1 MKINVSMTFKVLY
14 GINTHPENQEEKCN
28 VMQEL
33 ISLFE
38 VIFIWFL
45 LVSLPTD
52 RGDGSGATH
61 GRTRISGLKCVCHS
75 PDCWRGGQ

>member
-14 GINTHPENQEEKCN
+14 SINTHPDNQEEKCN

-38 VIFIWFL
+38 VIYMVFACL
-45 LVSLPTD
+45 SSY
-52 RGDGSGATH
+52 RQ
-61 GRTRISGLKCVCHS
+61 R
-75 PDCWRGGQ
+75 